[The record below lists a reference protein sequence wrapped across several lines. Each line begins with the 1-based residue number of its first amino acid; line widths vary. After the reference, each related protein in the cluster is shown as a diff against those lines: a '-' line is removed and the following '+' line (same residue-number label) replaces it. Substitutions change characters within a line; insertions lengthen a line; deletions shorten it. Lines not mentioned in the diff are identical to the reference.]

1 MVFRLLW
8 KTAVSHEWEGLMK
21 EKLQQVDGDLI
32 GEIENIKLLSA
43 YNQLDDFKTIVF
55 TIVGKFKCKTLH
67 GCDIHL
73 MSEGQKHS
81 TKSDTQEIDTD
92 YSPRRELGLTEIEME
107 LDEDTIR
114 FIRNHTIDTIS
125 FFIDKAELC
134 ISVQFPEIITSYLNF
149 LEE

>member
-21 EKLQQVDGDLI
+21 EKLQQVEGDFI

-43 YNQLDDFKTIVF
+43 YNQLDDFKTVVF

-67 GCDIHL
+67 GCDIYL
-73 MSEGQKHS
+73 ISQGQKHS
-81 TKSDTQEIDTD
+81 IKSDTQEIDTD
-92 YSPRRELGLTEIEME
+92 YSSRRELGVTEIEME

-114 FIRNHTIDTIS
+114 FIENHPIDNIS
-125 FFIDKAELC
+125 FFIDKVELN
-134 ISVQFPEIITSYLNF
+134 IPIQSPEIITNYLNF
-149 LEE
+149 IEE